1 MHEYGLCESIVGAVE
16 RRARGRAVR
25 RVRVRVGALHRVV
38 PPAMDQA
45 FALAAEGT
53 VADGAA
59 VDLITVPVRLHCS
72 ACGHVGE
79 STEALAL
86 CPACG
91 GAALE
96 TSGGDDLVLEWIE
109 LAERSP

>member
-1 MHEYGLCESIVGAVE
+1 MHEYGLCESILDAVE
-16 RRARGRAVR
+16 RRAQGRGVT
-25 RVRVRVGALHRVV
+25 RVRVRVGALHRVI

-59 VDLITVPVRLHCS
+59 VELVTVPVRVTCA
-72 ACGHVGE
+72 ACGHAGE
-79 STEALAL
+79 STDALEL

-91 GAALE
+91 DAGLAR
-96 TSGGDDLVLEWIE
+96 SGGDDLVLESIE
-109 LAERSP
+109 LAESP

>member
-1 MHEYGLCESIVGAVE
+1 MHEYGLCESILEAVE
-16 RRARGRAVR
+16 RRASGRRVA

-59 VDLITVPVRLHCS
+59 VDLVTVPVRVSCL
-72 ACGHVGE
+72 ACGHAGD
-79 STEALAL
+79 SDDPLSL

-91 GAALE
+91 AAELE
-96 TSGGDDLVLEWIE
+96 LAGGDELVLESIQ
-109 LAERSP
+109 LATSA